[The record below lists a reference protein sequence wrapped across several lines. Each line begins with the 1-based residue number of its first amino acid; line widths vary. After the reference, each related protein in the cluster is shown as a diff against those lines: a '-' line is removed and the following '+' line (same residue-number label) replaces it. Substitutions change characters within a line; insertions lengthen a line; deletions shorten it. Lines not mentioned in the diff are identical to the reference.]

1 MTVSAL
7 VLGGGGVTGIA
18 WELGVLKGLRDAGVD
33 LARADLVVGTS
44 AGSVVGAQ
52 LATGLDLDDLV
63 DRQRAPAAVSGERA
77 SGVEPER
84 MVAAF
89 SAIMLAA
96 RDPRDLR
103 IRIGTMA
110 LSAETI
116 SEDERLEVI
125 RARLPVREW
134 PPRRLLITG
143 VDALTGDPVVWD
155 REAGVPLV
163 HAVAAS
169 CAVPGVWPPVT
180 IAGRRYIDGGIAS
193 PTNAHLA
200 AGCDAVVVLAPI
212 VVGFGGSLD
221 EELKGLGADAR
232 VAVVSPDAPAE
243 EAIGPDVLDPS
254 RRPAAVA
261 AGVAQGAAAA
271 DEVRAVWP
279 APAS

>member
-52 LATGLDLDDLV
+52 LTTGLDLDDLV
-63 DRQRAPAAVSGERA
+63 DRQRAPAAAAGKRA
-77 SGVEPER
+77 SGMEPER

-103 IRIGTMA
+103 VRIGTMA
-110 LSAETI
+110 LAAETI
-116 SEDERLEVI
+116 SEAERLKAI
-125 RARLPVREW
+125 GARLPVREW
-134 PPRRLLITG
+134 PGRRLLITG

-163 HAVAAS
+163 QAVAAS

-180 IAGRRYIDGGIAS
+180 VAGRRYMDGGIAS

-200 AGCDAVVVLAPI
+200 AGSDAVVVLAPI
-212 VVGFGGSLD
+212 VVGLGGSLD
-221 EELKGLGADAR
+221 EELKGLGPDAR
-232 VAVVSPDAPAE
+232 VAVVSPDAAAE

-261 AGVAQGAAAA
+261 AGLAQGVAAA

-279 APAS
+279 AP

>member
-33 LARADLVVGTS
+33 LARAGLVVGTS

-63 DRQRAPAAVSGERA
+63 TRQRSPATGERA
-77 SGVEPER
+77 SGMEPER

-103 IRIGTMA
+103 VRIGTMA
-110 LSAETI
+110 LGANTI
-116 SEDERLEVI
+116 SEAERLEVI
-125 RARLPVREW
+125 RSRLPVREW
-134 PPRRLLITG
+134 PEQRLLITG
-143 VDALTGDPVVWD
+143 VDAVTGDPVVWD

-163 HAVAAS
+163 QAVAAS

-221 EELKGLGADAR
+221 EELKALGPDAR
-232 VAVVSPDAPAE
+232 VAVVSPDAAAE

-254 RRPAAVA
+254 RRPPAVE
-261 AGVAQGAAAA
+261 AGLAQGAAAA
-271 DEVRAVWP
+271 DEVRAVWAP
-279 APAS
+279 AP

>member
-33 LARADLVVGTS
+33 LACAADLVVGTS

-52 LATGLDLDDLV
+52 LTTGLDLDELV
-63 DRQRAPAAVSGERA
+63 DRQRSPAAAATERA
-77 SGVEPER
+77 SGAEPER
-84 MVAAF
+84 LVAAF

-110 LSAETI
+110 LGAETI
-116 SEDERLEVI
+116 SEAERLEVI
-125 RARLPVREW
+125 KARLPVREW
-134 PPRRLLITG
+134 PARRLLITG
-143 VDALTGDPVVWD
+143 VDALTGVPVAWD

-163 HAVAAS
+163 LAVAAS

-180 IAGRRYIDGGIAS
+180 IAGRRYMDGGIAS

-200 AGCDAVVVLAPI
+200 AGSDAVVVLAPI

-221 EELKGLGADAR
+221 EELKGLGPDAR
-232 VAVVSPDAPAE
+232 VAVVSPDAAAQ

-254 RRPAAVA
+254 RRPAAA
-261 AGVAQGAAAA
+261 EAGLAQGAATA
-271 DEVRAVWP
+271 DEIRAVWP
-279 APAS
+279 APP